1 MTTIAENYASIV
13 ATSCA
18 NSIEGA
24 SVGVKPMN
32 GRTAFTFPCPF
43 CSPMRSKASKQR
55 SKDAI
60 LMPRADKPYCL
71 TFRCMG
77 HKNCQKTYNFQEF
90 LENWNPSLAREY
102 QHQIKSKKQKVYHK
116 DFDRDLNLRDM
127 VTASNTNMKNTFN

>member
-60 LMPRADKPYCL
+60 LMPRRDKPYCL
-71 TFRCMG
+71 TFKCMG
-77 HKNCQKTYNFQEF
+77 HKSCQKTYNFQEF
-90 LENWNPSLAREY
+90 LEKWNPSIAQSYKE
-102 QHQIKSKKQKVYHK
+102 
-116 DFDRDLNLRDM
+116 DLNNRGNDPLKKIFND
-127 VTASNTNMKNTFN
+127 SNKSMKKKFVIS

>member
-71 TFRCMG
+71 TFKCMG
-77 HKNCQKTYNFQEF
+77 HSSCRKTYNFQEF
-90 LENWNPSLAREY
+90 LENWNPSIARSYKNDLENRGNEEVSPLKK
-102 QHQIKSKKQKVYHK
+102 IFNDSNKSMKKKFVI
-116 DFDRDLNLRDM
+116 
-127 VTASNTNMKNTFN
+127 S